1 MYISYP
7 IQETVPAHLATSPI
21 PTESHMFW
29 VGSDRGTA
37 QGLDND
43 LLDLEEP
50 PEPPVPSTGTAK
62 KKKRRRKKHKM
73 DPRREEMTPPASVG
87 ASASTDDI
95 FEMDLSTD
103 DEATPN
109 TRWLA
114 SSLTVFINVPVNV
127 TEIRERIN
135 SGVFVVNRDPV
146 TVTF

>member
-1 MYISYP
+1 MSLEPKVHFCP
-7 IQETVPAHLATSPI
+7 IQETVPAHLVTSPI

-29 VGSDRGTA
+29 VGNDRGTS

-43 LLDLEEP
+43 PLDLEEP

-87 ASASTDDI
+87 ASANTDDI

-103 DEATPN
+103 EEATPS
-109 TRWLA
+109 TR
-114 SSLTVFINVPVNV
+114 
-127 TEIRERIN
+127 
-135 SGVFVVNRDPV
+135 
-146 TVTF
+146 